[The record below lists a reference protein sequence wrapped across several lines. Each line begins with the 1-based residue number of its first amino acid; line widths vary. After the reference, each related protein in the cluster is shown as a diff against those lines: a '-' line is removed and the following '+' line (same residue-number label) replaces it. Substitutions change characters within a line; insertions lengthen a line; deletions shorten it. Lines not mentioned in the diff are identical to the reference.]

1 MESRIQSLEDQ
12 LKAAKVKTPP
22 GAKKVKGGGKKSIQ
36 GILKKKGNPA
46 AKKSTALRAP
56 RAPCDTQD
64 KNSKGTARAKGKKQQ
79 KQCKVSFEKKKVA
92 SCTNSCK

>member
-36 GILKKKGNPA
+36 GILKKKGDPA
-46 AKKSTALRAP
+46 VKKTTALCAP
-56 RAPCDTQD
+56 RAPRDAQD
-64 KNSKGTARAKGKKQQ
+64 ENSMLWAIPLRRFFSPTLR
-79 KQCKVSFEKKKVA
+79 
-92 SCTNSCK
+92 TRNSTT